1 MGGLDGVATLIHL
14 VRGGEVAETRKTP
27 HTVIADGPHR
37 RVLRYG
43 DDAARAAARDGSR
56 PPVLLIPPLA
66 VSTDCY
72 DLAPGLSLVEHL
84 LATGRVPYVVDFG
97 DMTRED
103 RDLGFEEFVTDI
115 VPGAISAVVA
125 DLGGDRAD
133 DESGDE
139 APNVEVDLI
148 AWSLGG
154 TIGFLTLAADPGLP
168 VRSMTAVG
176 TPLDY
181 DRVPPYPLV
190 KTLMKPIGTA
200 PVSLA
205 LRALGGIPA
214 PLVQVAYRG
223 TAWQRELKKPGY
235 IIRNAHDTEA
245 LTRMKAIDRFQET
258 MPGYPGRASE
268 QMWENFIMRGELASG
283 VVHFD
288 DLTIDLSKVGVPVQL
303 FGSHRDAIVSWEAA
317 HHGVDLFTGSPRV
330 EFTTVETSHLGLIA
344 GTAAVEQTWPRI
356 DEFLAGLD

>member
-14 VRGGEVAETRKTP
+14 ARGGEVGETRPTP
-27 HTVIADGPHR
+27 NTVLVDAPHR
-37 RVLRYG
+37 QLRRYG
-43 DDAARAAARDGSR
+43 TDEELTSARAASTR
-56 PPVLLIPPLA
+56 PVLLIPPLA
-66 VSTDCY
+66 VSTNCY
-72 DLAPGLSLVEHL
+72 DLTPGLSLVEHL

-97 DMTRED
+97 EMTRDD
-103 RDLGFEEFVTDI
+103 RDLGFEDFFGDI
-115 VPGAISAVVA
+115 VPGAIAGTIT
-125 DLGGDRAD
+125 DFYGD
-133 DESGDE
+133 GDQ
-139 APNVEVDLI
+139 AGKVDLI
-148 AWSLGG
+148 SWSLGG
-154 TIGFLTLAADPGLP
+154 TIAFLTIAANPGLP
-168 VRSMTAVG
+168 VRSVTAVG

-181 DRVPPYPLV
+181 DRIPPYPLV

-258 MPGYPGRASE
+258 MPGYPGKASQ
-268 QMWENFIMRGELASG
+268 QMWENFIMRGELARG
-283 VVHFD
+283 VLHFD
-288 DLTIDLSKVGVPVQL
+288 DVTVELSKVDVPVQL

-317 HHGVDLFTGSPRV
+317 HHGVDLFTGSPHV

-344 GTAAVEQTWPRI
+344 GSAAVEETWPRI
-356 DEFLAGLD
+356 DEFLSGLD